1 MNEIYRSLK
10 NQFQGMSEVPFD
22 YADFET
28 TRKELIKNVNQNL
41 TDMDREFLLTF
52 ENGVPDWDKCCAG
65 DLNSYP
71 SIQWKLKN
79 ILTLKEANHSKFN
92 EGIEKLRRSLF
103 PPDVRLQL

>member
-10 NQFQGMSEVPFD
+10 NQFQGMSEMPFD
-22 YADFET
+22 YDDFET
-28 TRKELIKNVNQNL
+28 VRKLLIENVNQNL

-71 SIQWKLKN
+71 SVQWKLKN
-79 ILTLKEANHSKFN
+79 ILTLKETNHSKFN
-92 EGIEKLRRSLF
+92 EGIEKLRRCIL
-103 PPDVRLQL
+103 